1 MGETPTGMCVLP
13 EEVEEEDAVQ
23 EKEDKPENIARPQ
36 SWNTLRTTLQLTDTC
51 TCIYIYVHVHTCI
64 HVYIRTRTYTCIC

>member
-51 TCIYIYVHVHTCI
+51 SCIYTNLEHNETLRVKM
-64 HVYIRTRTYTCIC
+64 